1 MVRAQRGVRFRVNV
15 HVGVTGVVLKVG
27 LGQQRVLQ
35 LDAPLLNHLN
45 LRLVHLEADRLNVLG
60 LLVVTLLAPALVVV
74 AAGADQQ
81 RPTSGR

>member
-1 MVRAQRGVRFRVNV
+1 MVRAQRGVRFRVN
-15 HVGVTGVVLKVG
+15 VGVTGVVLKVG

-60 LLVVTLLAPALVVV
+60 LLVVLLQAPALAVVV
-74 AAGADQQ
+74 AAAADKK
-81 RPTSGR
+81 RPTLGR